1 MAEIAGYNSS
11 NTQVDEQEADNMD
24 ETFKDK
30 ALETLEQ
37 VIDPELGVDIVD
49 LGLIYDV
56 KLDEDGLCTV
66 TMTLTIMGCPLSDM
80 LSEDID
86 STLMHLDEVKAV
98 KIDLVWEPAWSVD
111 NLSRQAKIMLGIH

>member
-1 MAEIAGYNSS
+1 
-11 NTQVDEQEADNMD
+11 MD

-56 KLDEDGLCTV
+56 KLDDNGVCTV
-66 TMTLTIMGCPLSDM
+66 KMTLTIMGCPLSDM
-80 LSEDID
+80 LSEDIE
-86 STLMHLDEVKAV
+86 STLMHLDEVESV

>member
-1 MAEIAGYNSS
+1 
-11 NTQVDEQEADNMD
+11 MD

-30 ALETLEQ
+30 ALVALEQ
-37 VIDPELGVDIVD
+37 VIDPELGVDVVD

-56 KLDEDGLCTV
+56 ALDDAGTCVV

-86 STLMHLDEVKAV
+86 NTLSALSEVKEV
-98 KIDLVWEPAWSVD
+98 KINLVWEPAWSVD

>member
-1 MAEIAGYNSS
+1 
-11 NTQVDEQEADNMD
+11 MD
-24 ETFKDK
+24 ETFKEK
-30 ALETLEQ
+30 ALVQLEQ

-56 KLDEDGLCTV
+56 ALDDAGVCVV

-86 STLMHLDEVKAV
+86 NTLSALPEVKEV
-98 KIDLVWEPAWSVD
+98 KINLVWEPAWSVD

>member
-1 MAEIAGYNSS
+1 M
-11 NTQVDEQEADNMD
+11 EQ
-24 ETFKDK
+24 TFKDK
-30 ALETLEQ
+30 ALEALEQ
-37 VIDPELGVDIVD
+37 VIDPELGIDIVD

-56 KLDEDGLCTV
+56 ALEDGLCTV

-86 STLMHLDEVKAV
+86 TTLSQLPEVDKV
-98 KIDLVWEPAWSVD
+98 KINLVWEPAWSVD

>member
-1 MAEIAGYNSS
+1 M
-11 NTQVDEQEADNMD
+11 MD
-24 ETFKDK
+24 ETFKDR
-30 ALETLEQ
+30 ALEALEQ
-37 VIDPELGVDIVD
+37 VIDPELGVDVVD

-56 KLDEDGLCTV
+56 AIDNGVCTV

-86 STLMHLDEVKAV
+86 GVLSRMPEVNEVK
-98 KIDLVWEPAWSVD
+98 INLVWEPAWSVD

>member
-1 MAEIAGYNSS
+1 MAEIAGYNSP
-11 NTQVDEQEADNMD
+11 NTQAADQEDDDMD

-56 KLDEDGLCTV
+56 KLDDEGLCTV

-86 STLMHLDEVKAV
+86 NTLMHLDEVKAV